1 MKRIL
6 VPVNTAPGSQL
17 AVDAA
22 RHLASTFGATVD
34 LVHVQERR
42 SDEAEVQL
50 TEGKRRLDVAG
61 VASRVV
67 RLEGGK
73 VGVQLAEQAAGADL
87 IVIRSEAHRAPG
99 AETGQVRSTTL
110 SVLKR
115 APCPLLAITVRTS
128 SLLNPLF
135 AYNGSPQ
142 SRKAIGSCLDALAP
156 TLVQRGT
163 VMVVTSDEHMA
174 ERLAEEICAL
184 GEQHGVAIDTRFAPG
199 KPGKALHQRVKE
211 GRHDLLVIGALGRS
225 WLKEQLFGSTTND
238 MLRHCP
244 VPIWMDH

>member
-6 VPVNTAPGSQL
+6 VPVNTAAGSQL

-22 RHLASTFGATVD
+22 RNLASTFGATVE
-34 LVHVQERR
+34 LVHVDEGRPV
-42 SDEAEVQL
+42 EAEIQL
-50 TEGKRRLDVAG
+50 TEGKRRLDQTG
-61 VASRVV
+61 VANRIV

-87 IVIRSEAHRAPG
+87 VVIRSEAHRAQG

-115 APCPLLAITVRTS
+115 SPCPLLAITVRST

-135 AYNGSPQ
+135 GYNGSPQ
-142 SRKAIGSCLDALAP
+142 SRAAIASALACLAP
-156 TLVQRGT
+156 TLVRKGT

-174 ERLAEEICAL
+174 ERLAAEIQTL
-184 GEQHGVAIDTRFAPG
+184 GAEHGVALDLHWSAG
-199 KPGKALHQRVKE
+199 KPGRALKQRIKS

-244 VPIWMDH
+244 VPIWMDK